1 MADIEQVPN
10 EGTLI
15 EGEGKESSQQ
25 PNALELK
32 AKEMGWRPLE
42 EFSGDPEEFIDAGEF
57 VRRKPLFDKIENTT
71 KQLKN
76 VSKSLDYLKD
86 HYQKVK
92 ETEYKRALSDLK
104 VQLKEAKKEGN
115 HELAVDIEEA
125 VERVETERD
134 TFLEEVEAIKV
145 TEPTVNPQ
153 FAAWLTKNS
162 WYTSTSYM
170 RAFADDIGTKL
181 HNSGM
186 SPDKVLVEVEKA
198 VKEEFPQ
205 KFRNTNRDNAPPIEG
220 SSNKPANKKTNALDT
235 SFMNEQDIRV
245 MNQLVRDKVLTK
257 EEYIA
262 DMKLQYGVK

>member
-1 MADIEQVPN
+1 LADNEQVPN
-10 EGTLI
+10 QGTPI
-15 EGEGKESSQQ
+15 EGEGGNSSQQ
-25 PNALELK
+25 PNAIENK

-42 EFSGDPEEFIDAGEF
+42 EFNGNPEEFIDAGEF

-76 VSKSLDYLKD
+76 VSKSLEYLKD

-92 ETEYKRALSDLK
+92 ATEYQNALSDLK
-104 VQLKEAKKEGN
+104 AQLKTAKKEGN
-115 HELAVDIEEA
+115 HELTVDIEDA
-125 VERVETERD
+125 VERVEGERD
-134 TFLEEVEAIKV
+134 KFLQEVEAIKV
-145 TEPTVNPQ
+145 EPEANPQ
-153 FAAWLTKNS
+153 FVKWVEKNN

-170 RAFADDIGTKL
+170 RSFADELGTKL
-181 HNSGM
+181 HKDGM
-186 SPDKVLVEVEKA
+186 TPADVLVEVEKA
-198 VKEEFPQ
+198 VKKEFPD
-205 KFRNTNRDNAPPIEG
+205 KFRNANRDTAPSIEG
-220 SSNKPANKKTNALDT
+220 SSSRPGQRKTNALDT